1 MSDSW
6 LDRIPSRE
14 RQNLRERFRLSPEAY
29 AELRENVKGPKEVA
43 EEMERSALLAEL
55 KFAMEAEPKLAEAL
69 RSQVQ
74 EDIRI
79 HSLPSVLH
87 ALHLSKNLTQ
97 ALEKGDFTLSVLSD
111 PQTNVDR
118 LVLVPEGKVAEAVPV
133 SQKFSEQYLGQF
145 KKAA

>member
-6 LDRIPSRE
+6 LDRIPSQERQRIRE
-14 RQNLRERFRLSPEAY
+14 RLRSPAEYER
-29 AELRENVKGPKEVA
+29 LRENVKGPEDL
-43 EEMERSALLAEL
+43 EREMDRNELLAEL
-55 KFAMEAEPKLAEAL
+55 KFAMETEPKLAEAL

-87 ALHLSKNLTQ
+87 SLHLSKNLTQ
-97 ALEKGDFTLSVLSD
+97 ALEKGDFTLSVQPD
-111 PQTNVDR
+111 TKTQVDQ

-145 KKAA
+145 KRAS